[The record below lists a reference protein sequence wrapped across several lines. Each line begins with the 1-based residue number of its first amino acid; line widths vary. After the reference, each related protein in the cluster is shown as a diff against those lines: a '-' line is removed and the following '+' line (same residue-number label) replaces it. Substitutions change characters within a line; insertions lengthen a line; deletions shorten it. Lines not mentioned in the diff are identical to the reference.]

1 MLLTGQVKLIRYT
14 DADRK
19 SLAHAAAVYLGKEDV
34 ENTRRPLSIIKKQDT
49 LAIFRGEHARFE
61 FWTSKVVYDH
71 LVTYTTMEMRAC
83 AGLRANLAT
92 EFVPPVEVI
101 GTEWEEAITR
111 RGENALD
118 VYQCLIEGIDPEN
131 AHPTEKVRLQA
142 ARSVAPVSVRLHYMI
157 QFNLATLIEALFPQ
171 RLWTPGAQLD
181 THLIAREMFYLVSD
195 QDPELWGL
203 IEEYY
208 GTEAQAWKRMY
219 HRLRKDDPELV
230 TQLLQRYPM
239 KSLWDK

>member
-1 MLLTGQVKLIRYT
+1 MIEQVRLIRYT

-19 SLAHAAAVYLGKEDV
+19 SMAHAAAVYLGKEDT

-71 LVTYTTMEMRAC
+71 LVTYTTMEMRAA

-92 EFVPPVEVI
+92 EFVTPVEVLGLDI
-101 GTEWEEAITR
+101 EDTIQQYGEEHLAAYQ
-111 RGENALD
+111 AL
-118 VYQCLIEGIDPEN
+118 VRGIDPN
-131 AHPTEKVRLQA
+131 TQDPAEKVRLQA
-142 ARSVAPVSVRLHYMI
+142 ARSIAPMSVRLHYMI

-171 RLWTPGAQLD
+171 RIWTPGAQRD
-181 THLIAREMFYLVSD
+181 TYLVALEMFALVFE
-195 QDPELWGL
+195 QDPALWSL

-208 GTEAQAWKRMY
+208 GTDAQAWKRLY
-219 HRLRKDDPELV
+219 HKLRKDDPELV
-230 TQLLQRYPM
+230 AKLLQRYPM